1 MTNFEGQPIAK
12 NELITEQ
19 ERLVE
24 ALRFKDEQTA
34 TNIAAGVVVE
44 GERDEDREALVEELA
59 VVERAIGE
67 ANKEEQDARM
77 DAARQAPIDGME

>member
-34 TNIAAGVVVE
+34 ANIAAGVVVE